1 MSSCFGINGEAFVVD
16 SCHDGVRLLVN
27 DVQGDGPGH
36 EYD

>member
-27 DVQGDGPGH
+27 DVQGDGPWY